1 MELLWHQST
10 YCRLKSHFL
19 LQIQWTSVYV
29 VEMVVLRKQFVDTFQ
44 TINDT
49 SDPDQLAYF
58 TSTVLIWF
66 VSIHL
71 SIHIGLDVI
80 GSFVLLGYVL
90 VFQMQH
96 IKLQERLFD
105 LYKVENKRMAA
116 IVEELKAELK
126 ISDNVA
132 DAGEKVGHWGTYYD
146 PIYQPICTSLV
157 PYHYF
162 LLTLHHKLCFLLS
175 ASAY

>member
-1 MELLWHQST
+1 MTSKYLLQTQMS
-10 YCRLKSHFL
+10 FL
-19 LQIQWTSVYV
+19 LQIQWTSVHV
-29 VEMVVLRKQFVDTFQ
+29 EEMVVLRKQLLDTFQ

-49 SDPDQLAYF
+49 SDPDQLVYF

-126 ISDNVA
+126 ISDNVV
-132 DAGEKVGHWGTYYD
+132 DAEEKGEHWGTYYD
-146 PIYQPICTSLV
+146 PIYLPICSSLV

-162 LLTLHHKLCFLLS
+162 LLLLQ
-175 ASAY
+175 YV